1 MKSAPDIFFRSLL
14 LAAGVSL
21 IADSS
26 LQAQKQAPPAPGTP
40 RNFTLPATRSF
51 TLANGLQ
58 VTLIPYGTV
67 PKTWIQLAV
76 RSGNANESANQIW
89 LADIVGDLME
99 QGTTT
104 RTASQVAGEAA
115 GMGGSINVTVG
126 PDETTIAGSALSE
139 FGPRMVNLI
148 ADVAR
153 NPLLPEADL
162 ARLKTDRVR
171 TLAQSKVQPSSIAME
186 RFRSVL
192 YPDHP
197 YGRIFPT
204 EAMINSYS
212 LAQVRDFYAA
222 NFGAGRAHL
231 YIAGKFDPQ
240 ATEASIRSA
249 FNGWARGTAAVNN
262 IPKPVS
268 RRSIYLVDRPGAV
281 QSTLLLGLPV
291 LNPSN
296 PDYPALS
303 VTNALL
309 GGSFGSRIT
318 RNIRENKG
326 YTYSPSSSVSNRYRD
341 SYWAQSADVTTDVTG
356 ASLKEIFFEVDR
368 LRSEPPSVD
377 ELRGIQNYLA
387 GIFVL
392 QNSSPTGIISQ
403 LRFLNLHGLKRDYL
417 ENFVRRVHAVTPA
430 EVMRIAK
437 TYIRPDQMTIVVV
450 GDKSKVASQLLPYGL
465 TME

>member
-1 MKSAPDIFFRSLL
+1 MTSTLPFRSLL
-14 LAAGVSL
+14 IAAGVSL
-21 IADSS
+21 IASS
-26 LQAQKQAPPAPGTP
+26 AVQAQKQAPPAPGTP
-40 RNFTLPATRSF
+40 RNFTLPATRTF
-51 TLANGLQ
+51 TLANGMQ

-76 RSGNANESANQIW
+76 RSGNVNESASQIW
-89 LADIVGDLME
+89 LADMVGDLME

-104 RTASQVAGEAA
+104 RSASQVAGEAA

-139 FGPRMVNLI
+139 FGPRMVSLI

-192 YPDHP
+192 YPDHA

-212 LAQVRDFYAA
+212 LAQVRQFYAA
-222 NFGAGRAHL
+222 NFGAARAHL
-231 YIAGKFDPQ
+231 YIAGKFNPQ

-249 FNGWARGTAAVNN
+249 FDGWGRGTAAATN

-417 ENFVRRVHAVTPA
+417 ENFVKRVHAVTPA